1 MSHHS
6 LEMITPMKRFFRIST
21 LIVAILFVLTSFFI
35 TRAASTIVDVSFV
48 DVGQGDS
55 ALIHDDNNFDVLID
69 GGVRSAG
76 PTVVA
81 YLRDQSIDDIEVM
94 IASHAD
100 ADHIGGLID
109 VLQAADI
116 PVESVLYNGYP
127 GTTQTWT
134 DFVTE
139 VTNQGLTL
147 AVAQFPQEYTWGSMT
162 AYVLN
167 PPSGLASPEQNEAS
181 VVLLVKHG
189 DIDFLFTGDVGS
201 STETDIL
208 ARGTPIASEV
218 LKVAHHGSA
227 FSSSATFLSAVSPEY
242 AVISVGDNSYGHP
255 SQDTLDRLTAAGAT
269 TLRTD
274 QEGTILFTSDGV
286 TYSLPASTPTYTI
299 FLPLVMKDYSPTD
312 PPDPIV
318 NITYIF
324 YDGVVPS
331 VESDEY
337 AEITNQGSVDVNLSG
352 WRLNA
357 GDPGQDFYFPS
368 YTLVIGES
376 CRVYTNEFHPEYCGF
391 NFERGSA
398 IWSNSG
404 ECGYLYDG
412 VGSLVSTYCY

>member
-1 MSHHS
+1 
-6 LEMITPMKRFFRIST
+6 MKRFFRIST
-21 LIVAILFVLTSFFI
+21 LIVAISFIFISFSI
-35 TRAASTIVDVSFV
+35 TRADSTIVEVSFI

-81 YLRDQSIDDIEVM
+81 YLRDQSIDDIEVL

-127 GTTQTWT
+127 GTTLTWT
-134 DFVTE
+134 DFVNE
-139 VTNQGLTL
+139 VANQGLTL
-147 AVAQFPQEYTWGSMT
+147 EIAQFPQEYTWGSMT

-167 PPSGLASPEQNEAS
+167 PPSGLVSPEQNEAS
-181 VVLLVKHG
+181 LVLLIKHG
-189 DIDFLFTGDVGS
+189 DIDFLFTGDIGS

-208 ARGTPIASEV
+208 ARGTPVAAEV
-218 LKVAHHGSA
+218 LKVPHHGSA
-227 FSSSATFLSAVSPEY
+227 YSSSDTFLSAVSPEY

-255 SQDTLDRLTAAGAT
+255 SPDTLSRLISAGAT
-269 TLRTD
+269 ILRTD
-274 QEGTILFTSDGV
+274 QEGTILFSSDGV
-286 TYSLPASTPTYTI
+286 SYSLVTGTPAAYTI
-299 FLPLVMKDYSPTD
+299 FLPLVLKDYSPSTPEPTPTD

-376 CRVYTNEFHPEYCGF
+376 CRVYTNEDHPEYCGF

-404 ECGYLYDG
+404 DCGYLYDD

>member
-1 MSHHS
+1 
-6 LEMITPMKRFFRIST
+6 MKRFYRISS
-21 LIVAILFVLTSFFI
+21 LIATISFIITSFSI
-35 TRAASTIVDVSFV
+35 TRAASTIVEVSFI

-69 GGVRSAG
+69 GGIRSSG

-94 IASHAD
+94 VASHSD

-127 GTTQTWT
+127 GTTLTWN
-134 DFVTE
+134 DFINE
-139 VTNQGLTL
+139 VSNQGLTL
-147 AVAQFPQEYTWGSMT
+147 EVAQFPQEYTWGSMT

-167 PPSGLASPEQNEAS
+167 PPSGLVSPEQNEAS
-181 VVLLVKHG
+181 VVILVKHG

-201 STETDIL
+201 STETNIL
-208 ARGTPIASEV
+208 ARGTPVASEV

-227 FSSSATFLSAVSPEY
+227 YSSSATFLSAVSPEY
-242 AVISVGDNSYGHP
+242 ALISVGDNSYGHP

-274 QEGTILFTSDGV
+274 QDGTIVFTSDGV
-286 TYSLPASTPTYTI
+286 TYSLPASTPVYTI
-299 FLPLVMKDYSPTD
+299 FLPLILKDYSPSSTPEPTD

-318 NITYIF
+318 HITNIF

-368 YTLVIGES
+368 YTLTVGES
-376 CRVYTNEFHPEYCGF
+376 CRVYTNEDHPEYCGF

-404 ECGYLYDG
+404 DCGYLYDNIG
-412 VGSLVSTYCY
+412 TLVSTYCY